1 MLTSST
7 RRNQTAHPADNPAM
21 PPGSTRSRGRPR
33 TLSAAEALLWSHL
46 RSQQLEGWRFFRRT
60 PSSSA
65 GPATTFVC
73 PDASLSIEVDASSST
88 SASADNHSDNGPLTF
103 TSFEVLA
110 TTEAVL
116 SAILVA
122 LRTAL
127 ARRRTN

>member
-1 MLTSST
+1 
-7 RRNQTAHPADNPAM
+7 M
-21 PPGSTRSRGRPR
+21 PSGSTRPRRRPR

-46 RSQQLEGWRFFRRT
+46 RSEQLEGWRFFRRT
-60 PSSSA
+60 PASSSLD
-65 GPATTFVC
+65 GPSTTFVC
-73 PDASLSIEVDASSST
+73 PDASIAVQVDADPDPDAST
-88 SASADNHSDNGPLTF
+88 DAGAITF

>member
-1 MLTSST
+1 
-7 RRNQTAHPADNPAM
+7 M
-21 PPGSTRSRGRPR
+21 PPGSTRPRGRPR

-46 RSQQLEGWRFFRRT
+46 RSQGLEGWIFFRR
-60 PSSSA
+60 SSA
-65 GPATTFVC
+65 SADGPAATFVC
-73 PDASLSIEVDASSST
+73 PDAGVSVQVDT
-88 SASADNHSDNGPLTF
+88 SFDTWASADTTDRPPEAGAGPLTF

-127 ARRRTN
+127 TRRRTN

>member
-1 MLTSST
+1 
-7 RRNQTAHPADNPAM
+7 M
-21 PPGSTRSRGRPR
+21 PPGSTRWRRRPR
-33 TLSAAEALLWSHL
+33 TLSAAEALLWAHL
-46 RSQQLEGWRFFRRT
+46 RSRKLEGWRFFRRT
-60 PSSSA
+60 PSSSSSSPD

-73 PDASLSIEVDASSST
+73 PDASVSIEVDASSS
-88 SASADNHSDNGPLTF
+88 SLDSSSDSHSDNGPLTF

-127 ARRRTN
+127 SRRRTN

>member
-1 MLTSST
+1 
-7 RRNQTAHPADNPAM
+7 M
-21 PPGSTRSRGRPR
+21 PPGSTRPRGRPR

-46 RSQQLEGWRFFRRT
+46 RSHQLEGWVFFRR
-60 PSSSA
+60 SSA
-65 GPATTFVC
+65 SADGPAATFVC
-73 PDASLSIEVDASSST
+73 PDAGVSVQVDTWASPDT
-88 SASADNHSDNGPLTF
+88 SHHPSEAGAGPLTF

-127 ARRRTN
+127 TRRRTN

>member
-1 MLTSST
+1 MT
-7 RRNQTAHPADNPAM
+7 
-21 PPGSTRSRGRPR
+21 PGSTRPRRPR

-46 RSQQLEGWRFFRRT
+46 RSHQLEGWVFFRR
-60 PSSSA
+60 SSA
-65 GPATTFVC
+65 SADGPAATFVC
-73 PDASLSIEVDASSST
+73 PDAGISVQVDTSLDTSSDT
-88 SASADNHSDNGPLTF
+88 SDHPPEARAAPLTF

-122 LRTAL
+122 LRTGL

>member
-1 MLTSST
+1 MI
-7 RRNQTAHPADNPAM
+7 
-21 PPGSTRSRGRPR
+21 PGSTRPRRPR

-46 RSQQLEGWRFFRRT
+46 RDRSLEGWVFFRRS
-60 PSSSA
+60 PASA
-65 GPATTFVC
+65 NGPATTFVC
-73 PDASLSIEVDASSST
+73 PDAGVSVQVDT
-88 SASADNHSDNGPLTF
+88 WASADTTDRPPEAGAGTLTF

-127 ARRRTN
+127 MRRRTN